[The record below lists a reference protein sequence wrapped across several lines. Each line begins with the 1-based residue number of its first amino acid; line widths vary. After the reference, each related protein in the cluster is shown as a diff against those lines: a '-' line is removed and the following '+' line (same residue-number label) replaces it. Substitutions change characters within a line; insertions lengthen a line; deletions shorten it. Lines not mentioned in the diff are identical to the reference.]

1 MSLGLCPDPDLHS
14 SLTLTSAEP
23 LPQLSFYL
31 SFYRHFYIYFIL
43 HHHLL
48 CLFLP
53 LCVMI
58 ICSIMML
65 CSAKV
70 CDVGGNWFWTLFILT
85 IIDKF
90 DNLVYLVMM
99 VCERLKGIDAG
110 FVNCM
115 RGVP

>member
-70 CDVGGNWFWTLFILT
+70 CDVGGNCGFGHYLF
-85 IIDKF
+85 
-90 DNLVYLVMM
+90 
-99 VCERLKGIDAG
+99 
-110 FVNCM
+110 
-115 RGVP
+115 